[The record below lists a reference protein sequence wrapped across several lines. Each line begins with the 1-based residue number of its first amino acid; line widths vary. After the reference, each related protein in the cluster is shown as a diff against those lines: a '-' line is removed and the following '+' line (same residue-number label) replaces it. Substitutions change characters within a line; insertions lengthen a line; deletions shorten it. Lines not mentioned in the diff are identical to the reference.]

1 MRALQEMKDIDFH
14 FFGDILQFIIM
25 KLFPNQFCNVFVVI
39 AKKYIINDKNR
50 NNSKVRL
57 YY

>member
-1 MRALQEMKDIDFH
+1 MRALQEMKDRLS

-25 KLFPNQFCNVFVVI
+25 KLFLNQFCNVFVVI
-39 AKKYIINDKNR
+39 VKKYIINDKNR